1 MLVLAGILPDFR
13 LQSPDGD
20 SATTIAV
27 TAAVG
32 AGVFGVLSAL
42 AWPLLVRLLLLVPA
56 LVLGLLVF
64 FLNGSLLLLALR
76 LNPSGQSEAAP
87 ETAVIV
93 AAVMSAVASA
103 TGGALAVRDDDA
115 YRRRLYR
122 LADRRRRGGPAC
134 PSAHGTVFLQLD
146 GVGHDVLVAAVG
158 KGLMPTI
165 ARWLGHDTGHDAG
178 QKAGQHG
185 MEHGSR
191 HGVREHAGRGAG
203 HGMAHGAGNGAGL
216 GPGHGMAHGTGDG
229 AGLGAGRG
237 VARGAGDSAGLGA
250 GHDVEDGAGHAVG
263 QGSGDD
269 AGHSAVHR
277 AAHGMARGAGDGAG
291 LGPGHGMAYGA
302 GDGAGHAVGPG
313 SGDGAGHDTMHR
325 AGHGMRS
332 LVPGHGAVED
342 AGRGTGH
349 GDAHGTGHHPGHSTA
364 HGPGTGPAYGLRAST
379 AHGPDASTA
388 PGPGTSSAHGPGPGS
403 AHGRGPGPGHLP
415 GQSSRPRPRP
425 THRLTP
431 WRTDWSSQTGASQL
445 GILHGSNHDVPA
457 FRWYE
462 KETREVMVCNR
473 PTSAAELQRRAVERT
488 GDGGLLSA
496 DGASRGNLFGG
507 GADEQAL
514 VLSIATRRRSPA
526 NRSRAGYF
534 AYFSDP
540 ANAVRTAL
548 SFVAEAAREVGQ
560 STRARLR
567 KERPRVARGGL
578 YPFIRAFA
586 TVVERDVVVAAVMG
600 DLLAGRT
607 AVYADLVAYDEV
619 AHHSGPLG
627 RDAEQVLAR
636 LDRSLALIEKV
647 AEHAPRP
654 YRIVVL
660 SDHGQSPGETFR
672 ARYGLTLGDL
682 VRAGCGLPVPR
693 RAERTHS
700 GAEARAAVRAA
711 LRRPVEEGDERHR
724 PTPDS
729 EPVVL
734 ASGNLGLVSF
744 PDVPHR
750 MSKEEMDARH
760 PALLTTLANHP
771 GIGFLLVRSEEHGG
785 VVLGPYGTEIPVDRL
800 DEEPGPLAGFG
811 PGAVEAVRRTHS
823 FPHTADIMVNSFH
836 DPADGEVLS
845 FEEQIGSHG
854 GLGGAQAKPFL
865 LSPLALSA
873 PVADGEDLIG
883 AEHVHRVL
891 RRWLRESDGP
901 QVPLEPARE
910 ERAA

>member
-1 MLVLAGILPDFR
+1 MRGVRWRRAVSQAGRSLAVWAVSTLTMLVLAGILPDFR
-13 LQSPDGD
+13 LQSADGD

-32 AGVFGVLSAL
+32 AGVFGLLSAL
-42 AWPLLVRLLLLVPA
+42 VWPLLVRLLLLVPA

-64 FLNGSLLLLALR
+64 FLNGSLLLIALR
-76 LNPSGQSEAAP
+76 LTPSGQTEAAP

-122 LADRRRRGGPAC
+122 LADRRRRGGPPCAAT
-134 PSAHGTVFLQLD
+134 PGTVFLQLD
-146 GVGHDVLVAAVG
+146 GVGHDVLSAAVD

-165 ARWLGHDTGHDAG
+165 ATWLGRT
-178 QKAGQHG
+178 
-185 MEHGSR
+185 
-191 HGVREHAGRGAG
+191 
-203 HGMAHGAGNGAGL
+203 
-216 GPGHGMAHGTGDG
+216 
-229 AGLGAGRG
+229 
-237 VARGAGDSAGLGA
+237 
-250 GHDVEDGAGHAVG
+250 
-263 QGSGDD
+263 
-269 AGHSAVHR
+269 
-277 AAHGMARGAGDGAG
+277 
-291 LGPGHGMAYGA
+291 
-302 GDGAGHAVGPG
+302 
-313 SGDGAGHDTMHR
+313 
-325 AGHGMRS
+325 
-332 LVPGHGAVED
+332 
-342 AGRGTGH
+342 
-349 GDAHGTGHHPGHSTA
+349 
-364 HGPGTGPAYGLRAST
+364 PGTGPASATDGR
-379 AHGPDASTA
+379 
-388 PGPGTSSAHGPGPGS
+388 PGPG
-403 AHGRGPGPGHLP
+403 
-415 GQSSRPRPRP
+415 PRP

-431 WRTDWSSQTGASQL
+431 WHTDWSSQTGASQL

-462 KETREVMVCNR
+462 KDSREVMVCNR

-488 GDGGLLSA
+488 GDGGLLTL

-514 VLSIATRRRSPA
+514 VLSIATRRRGRET
-526 NRSRAGYF
+526 RSRAGYF

-548 SFVAEAAREVGQ
+548 SFVAEVVREIAQ

-567 KERPRVARGGL
+567 KERPRVSRGGL
-578 YPFIRAFA
+578 YPFVRAFA

-627 RDAEQVLAR
+627 RDTEQVLGR
-636 LDRSLALIEKV
+636 LDRALALIEKA

-693 RAERTHS
+693 RAEHTHS

-711 LRRPVEEGDERHR
+711 LRRPVEESGERHR
-724 PTPDS
+724 PSGRRS
-729 EPVVL
+729 EPIVL
-734 ASGNLGLVSF
+734 ASGNLGLISF

-750 MSKEEMDARH
+750 MTKEEIDARH
-760 PALLTTLANHP
+760 PALLSTLANHP

-785 VVLGPYGTEIPVDRL
+785 VVLGAYGAETPLARL
-800 DEEPGPLAGFG
+800 DDDPGPLAPFG
-811 PGAVEAVRRTHS
+811 PGAADAVRRTHS

-836 DPADGEVLS
+836 DPADGEVLA

-854 GLGGAQAKPFL
+854 GLGGAQSRPFL
-865 LSPLALSA
+865 LSPLTLSV
-873 PVADGEDLIG
+873 PVDDSGLLTG

-901 QVPLEPARE
+901 QIPLEPAPE

>member
-1 MLVLAGILPDFR
+1 MRGVRWRRAVSQAGRSVAVWGVSTLTMLVLAGILPDFR
-13 LQSPDGD
+13 LQSADGD

-42 AWPLLVRLLLLVPA
+42 VWPLLVRLLLLVPA

-134 PSAHGTVFLQLD
+134 PATPGTVFLQLD
-146 GVGHDVLVAAVG
+146 GVGHDVLARAVR
-158 KGLMPTI
+158 KGLMPTV
-165 ARWLGHDTGHDAG
+165 ARWLGEDNGDGERT
-178 QKAGQHG
+178 
-185 MEHGSR
+185 
-191 HGVREHAGRGAG
+191 GAG
-203 HGMAHGAGNGAGL
+203 AGAGA
-216 GPGHGMAHGTGDG
+216 GTGTKAD
-229 AGLGAGRG
+229 RG
-237 VARGAGDSAGLGA
+237 
-250 GHDVEDGAGHAVG
+250 
-263 QGSGDD
+263 
-269 AGHSAVHR
+269 
-277 AAHGMARGAGDGAG
+277 
-291 LGPGHGMAYGA
+291 
-302 GDGAGHAVGPG
+302 
-313 SGDGAGHDTMHR
+313 
-325 AGHGMRS
+325 
-332 LVPGHGAVED
+332 
-342 AGRGTGH
+342 
-349 GDAHGTGHHPGHSTA
+349 
-364 HGPGTGPAYGLRAST
+364 
-379 AHGPDASTA
+379 
-388 PGPGTSSAHGPGPGS
+388 
-403 AHGRGPGPGHLP
+403 
-415 GQSSRPRPRP
+415 P

-462 KETREVMVCNR
+462 KDSGEVMVCNR
-473 PTSAAELQRRAVERT
+473 PTSAAELQRRAVQRT
-488 GDGGLLSA
+488 GDGGLLAA
-496 DGASRGNLFGG
+496 DGASRGNLFSG

-514 VLSIATRRRSPA
+514 VLSIAARRRSRET
-526 NRSRAGYF
+526 RSRSGYF

-548 SFVAEAAREVGQ
+548 SFVAEVVREIAQ

-567 KERPRVARGGL
+567 EERPRVGRGGL
-578 YPFIRAFA
+578 YPFVRAFA
-586 TVVERDVVVAAVMG
+586 TVVERDVVVAAVTG

-627 RDAEQVLAR
+627 RDTEQVLGR
-636 LDRSLALIEKV
+636 LDRALALIENV

-693 RAERTHS
+693 KAERTHS

-711 LRRPVEEGDERHR
+711 LRRPVEESGDHHR
-724 PTPDS
+724 PSGRRTELKLKPKP

-734 ASGNLGLVSF
+734 ASGNLGLISF

-750 MSKEEMDARH
+750 MSKEEIDARH
-760 PALLTTLANHP
+760 PALLATLANHP

-785 VVLGPYGTEIPVDRL
+785 VVLGASGAELPL
-800 DEEPGPLAGFG
+800 DQLDGDLGPLAAFG
-811 PGAVEAVRRTHS
+811 PGAADAVRRTHS
-823 FPHTADIMVNSFH
+823 FPHTADIMVNSCH
-836 DPADGEVLS
+836 DPADGEVLA

-854 GLGGAQAKPFL
+854 GLGGAQSRPFL
-865 LSPLALSA
+865 LSPLTLSE
-873 PVADGEDLIG
+873 PVTDDAELTG
-883 AEHVHRVL
+883 AEAVHRVL
-891 RRWLRESDGP
+891 RRWLRESNGP
-901 QVPLEPARE
+901 QVPLEQPPE